1 MKGLKYENAQT
12 SNLNKVLKS
21 SVIARELLWEIEKS
35 VAKVPSEE
43 VSSVSREKAIKIKNQ
58 KKNYSLKIVLNL
70 NKLTFWPYTG
80 NGFGKYRWE
89 KTAIYRKRKRCI
101 PYLSHVSKV
110 LKMFCI
116 HCICTS
122 NSKY

>member
-43 VSSVSREKAIKIKNQ
+43 VSSVSREKAIKI
-58 KKNYSLKIVLNL
+58 
-70 NKLTFWPYTG
+70 F
-80 NGFGKYRWE
+80 
-89 KTAIYRKRKRCI
+89 
-101 PYLSHVSKV
+101 
-110 LKMFCI
+110 
-116 HCICTS
+116 
-122 NSKY
+122 